1 MKYKNLTKE
10 QLITRLLDWEDKYP
24 FLRDMGSQDKPGHQS
39 NEIKPKNEEILL
51 RTIIDNIPDSI
62 YCKDL
67 HCRKTLVNLAEINYT
82 KANSEEELLGKDDFA
97 FYPKELAEGFFAD
110 DQTVLQSGNPVI
122 NREEYIIDGEG
133 KKRWLLSSK
142 IPLRNSNNKIIGLI
156 GIGRDITDRKINELL
171 VKEQQEEIEAQ
182 NEEYQQLNE
191 ELRQTNEEL
200 YLAKEKAEE
209 SNQLK
214 TAFLQ
219 NMSHEIRTPMNAIIG
234 FSELL
239 FNCFDDKLKFEKYC
253 NIINHGALQLLDI
266 INNIMNVSQIE
277 TGQLP
282 VNIEICNLN
291 ELFSELKEFYLEHR
305 KHIGKQNIEFM
316 VKSNCESTQYIIMT
330 DKGKLKQIFMNLIGN
345 AFKFTN
351 EGKIEAGCIFD
362 KNEQLKFYV
371 LDTGIGIPKDKQNFI
386 FERFTQLNQHPKTNI
401 EGNGLGLSIVK
412 GLVNILGGEISLKS
426 EPGNGSTFTF
436 TISYTAVRPVL
447 S

>member
-316 VKSNCESTQYIIMT
+316 VQSNCESTQYIIMT

>member
-1 MKYKNLTKE
+1 MDYKNFTKE
-10 QLITRLLDWEDKYP
+10 ELISKLHDLEHKYP
-24 FLRDMGSQDKPGHQS
+24 FIRDPKSDGNTCNYIDEVKS
-39 NEIKPKNEEILL
+39 NNERILL

-67 HCRKTLVNLAEINYT
+67 QCRKTLVNAAEINYT
-82 KANSEEELLGKDDFA
+82 KAKSEEELLGKDDFA

-110 DQTVLQSGNPVI
+110 DQSVIKTGKPVL
-122 NREEYIIDGEG
+122 NREEYILNADGQ
-133 KKRWLLSSK
+133 KRWLLSSK
-142 IPLRNSNNKIIGLI
+142 IPLRDNNNNIIGII
-156 GIGRDITDRKINELL
+156 GIGRDITERKIDELL
-171 VKEQQEEIEAQ
+171 LQEQQEEIEAQ

-200 YLAKEKAEE
+200 FLAKEKAEE

-239 FNCFDDKLKFEKYC
+239 YNCFNDKPKFEKYC
-253 NIINHGALQLLDI
+253 NIINHGAMQLLDI
-266 INNIMNVSQIE
+266 INNILNVSQIE

-282 VNIEICNLN
+282 VNIEICNLT
-291 ELFSELKEFYLEHR
+291 ELFSELTDFYNEHR
-305 KHIGKQNIEFM
+305 KHLDKEHIEFQFQSDCDSSLH
-316 VKSNCESTQYIIMT
+316 VIMT
-330 DKGKLKQIFMNLIGN
+330 DKGKLRQIFMNLIGN

-351 EGKIEAGCIFD
+351 EGKIEAGCKFD
-362 KNEQLKFYV
+362 EQERLIFYV
-371 LDTGIGIPKDKQNFI
+371 VDTGIGIPKDKQNII
-386 FERFTQLNQHPKTNI
+386 FERFTQLNQFTKTNI

-412 GLVNILGGEISLKS
+412 GLVDLLGGEIFLES
-426 EPGNGSTFTF
+426 EPGKGSTFTF

>member
-182 NEEYQQLNE
+182 NEEYQQLSQNE
-191 ELRQTNEEL
+191 PVDKKYIFILFL
-200 YLAKEKAEE
+200 LATWKP
-209 SNQLK
+209 
-214 TAFLQ
+214 FII
-219 NMSHEIRTPMNAIIG
+219 IRLTVSWFFITTVRW
-234 FSELL
+234 S
-239 FNCFDDKLKFEKYC
+239 CFRKGGGSDKNK
-253 NIINHGALQLLDI
+253 
-266 INNIMNVSQIE
+266 IE
-277 TGQLP
+277 TDDG
-282 VNIEICNLN
+282 
-291 ELFSELKEFYLEHR
+291 S
-305 KHIGKQNIEFM
+305 M
-316 VKSNCESTQYIIMT
+316 MKS
-330 DKGKLKQIFMNLIGN
+330 
-345 AFKFTN
+345 
-351 EGKIEAGCIFD
+351 
-362 KNEQLKFYV
+362 
-371 LDTGIGIPKDKQNFI
+371 
-386 FERFTQLNQHPKTNI
+386 
-401 EGNGLGLSIVK
+401 
-412 GLVNILGGEISLKS
+412 
-426 EPGNGSTFTF
+426 
-436 TISYTAVRPVL
+436 
-447 S
+447 